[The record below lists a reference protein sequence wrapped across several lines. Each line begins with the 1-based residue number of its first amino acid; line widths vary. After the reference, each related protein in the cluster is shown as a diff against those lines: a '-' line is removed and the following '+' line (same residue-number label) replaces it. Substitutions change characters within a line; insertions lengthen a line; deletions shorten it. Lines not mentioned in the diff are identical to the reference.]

1 MLLCSKQSYN
11 STQHHTDGF
20 VRAGNSIMKIKQLVR
35 EYALATYY
43 GANGRPGRLLPMAI
57 RLTRARLKY
66 GIGPVPFSAFN
77 ISNVP
82 EVRWIDYLVKKS
94 TSDSVLLAM
103 NHEDAHRFARNKVL
117 FYEHCQ
123 RAGLPT
129 IPIICRVGGTPD
141 PVGHAVE
148 LVKDAERL
156 AILLGSAPRQLFAKS
171 IAGSYG
177 ADAFLIARR
186 GTGFEFDGRIGTAT
200 ELLAYLRQRCDEHTG
215 FVIQP
220 QVRPHVNMLPLASAN
235 GLPTTRVVT
244 AMSADGPE
252 ALFACLKI
260 PVGPSITDN
269 FAHGAGG
276 NLLAGI
282 DLESGTLT
290 CATGSRRRDWPVMT
304 QVDHH
309 PDSSARITGSQL
321 PFWREVLQTALQGQ
335 ASLPD
340 FKTIGWDVAATP
352 AGVVLVE
359 ANSKYDMDIL
369 QIAHQRGLKSEW
381 AAKLHITIN

>member
-11 STQHHTDGF
+11 SAQDRIDDSG
-20 VRAGNSIMKIKQLVR
+20 RAGNSIMKIKQLIR

-43 GANGRPGRLLPMAI
+43 GANGKPGRLLPVAI
-57 RLTRARLKY
+57 RVIRARLKY
-66 GIGPVPFSAFN
+66 GIGPVPFSALN
-77 ISNVP
+77 ISSAP
-82 EVRWIDYLVKKS
+82 EATWIDYIIKKS
-94 TSDSVLLAM
+94 TSDSVLLAI

-141 PVGHAVE
+141 PLGPAVE

-156 AILLGSAPRQLFAKS
+156 STLLESAPRRLFAKS

-177 ADAFLIARR
+177 AEAFLIAPRN
-186 GTGFEFDGRIGTAT
+186 TGFEFDGRTGTAT
-200 ELLAYLRQRCDEHTG
+200 DLFVYLQQRCDAHTG

-220 QVRPHVNMLPLASAN
+220 QMRPHANMLPLASAN
-235 GLPTTRVVT
+235 GLPTIRVVT
-244 AMSADGPE
+244 SMSADGPE
-252 ALFACLKI
+252 ALFACLKM

-269 FAHGAGG
+269 FAHGTGG

-304 QVDHH
+304 HVDCH
-309 PDSSARITGSQL
+309 PDSSVRITGSQV
-321 PFWREVLQTALQGQ
+321 PFWREIVQTALQGQ
-335 ASLPD
+335 ASLPS

-352 AGVVLVE
+352 GGVVLVE

-381 AAKLHITIN
+381 AAKLHVTID